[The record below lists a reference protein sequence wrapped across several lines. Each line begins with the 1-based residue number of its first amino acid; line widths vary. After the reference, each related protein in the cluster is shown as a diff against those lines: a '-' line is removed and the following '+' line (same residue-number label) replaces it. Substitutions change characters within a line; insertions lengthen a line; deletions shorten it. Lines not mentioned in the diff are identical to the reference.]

1 MSGTYPDP
9 NNPDRTL
16 ARSEVQRREAY
27 FEKADSEYGRL
38 HPSLLD
44 LVKQCLHN
52 APGRRPSS
60 NELLAKL
67 EKMNEKVESE
77 SESGGVA
84 LRQLEISKV
93 MLTKELGDKRRRV
106 QELEVRENFKLT
118 ILRWIN
124 YGCIIVYDNSRT
136 SDGSIQMIF
145 KKRKLTLY
153 STYLPHSC

>member
-1 MSGTYPDP
+1 
-9 NNPDRTL
+9 
-16 ARSEVQRREAY
+16 
-27 FEKADSEYGRL
+27 
-38 HPSLLD
+38 
-44 LVKQCLHN
+44 
-52 APGRRPSS
+52 
-60 NELLAKL
+60 
-67 EKMNEKVESE
+67 MNEKVESE